1 MNVDIL
7 FNRFHITGKTHG
19 VFIQLSVLIL
29 NIVHTMKIMYKGEYN
44 FMWPNIIFLT
54 FINTRLGFV

>member
-1 MNVDIL
+1 MNLDIL

-19 VFIQLSVLIL
+19 VFIQFCLLIL

-44 FMWPNIIFLT
+44 FIWPNLIFLT
-54 FINTRLGFV
+54 LINMRLDFV

>member
-7 FNRFHITGKTHG
+7 FNRFHITGKTQ
-19 VFIQLSVLIL
+19 FIQLSVLIL